1 MNVINFDTIS
11 IKNFKSIGEEV
22 TFSYKDLKG
31 MTYVVGDNRDI
42 PEVKNGVG
50 KSVIFVDA
58 LLMVLFGQTANSVNN
73 KHLFHRRASEN
84 VGWIKLRMEVNGQEW
99 NVHCILNRAN
109 NGNVGLGAE
118 LYKGPVCEE
127 NNVTK
132 SRKSETL
139 KFLAEEVLKSDA
151 DTFRNAVILS
161 TSNIQNLFQ
170 IPKPAREAYLDSVF
184 MLAAFGEVY
193 TEVKRRANQIKKEL
207 ATTRETFESIKLSHS
222 EIVKKSKLF
231 IDEHKQELK
240 ELTAEI
246 KRKSDEIEELKS
258 KAVDI
263 DDLQCQIETYMA
275 DISQYEQQIAQLK
288 KEMESYT
295 VDDASI
301 SMLLDEYSN
310 EQHVVLDRVKE
321 EIAAQ
326 IDEITKK
333 LEQVNEVIKVLNQQI
348 EEWEAKDRE
357 LTEQIERMTKEVTDL
372 HTKRMEVC
380 NQIVAMTTIKK
391 KFESTIDLLCEEC
404 KKKTH
409 THFEFDQDAYDKLEN
424 ENSAL
429 DKEINDK
436 VAAIEPINDIK
447 NGVTNEREKAAQK
460 IEKAEKGIEAFLN
473 KVNELQ
479 NDRKNCIDAT
489 AAKISGQERI
499 FYEEARAQ
507 FQKSVDANIAKS
519 SELTK
524 LVNDAKDEIR
534 RVQGEISESKLCVTR
549 IEQATSALKELA
561 ARYKKSESKTN
572 PFDDLVIEGEKKIQ
586 EVKDSIQTILADQ
599 RKFELLSMIYCE
611 DGVKKYIV
619 ANIVASLNVLIKKYL
634 SEMGTDYT
642 VIFDDKF
649 EYEFYTSSGEC
660 DYWSFSSGERRR
672 LDMAVMLAL
681 RDILFTNGLVTN
693 VLIVDEVLDSGIDG
707 FALYAVLNILKNK
720 TEGSNLGCTVISQRN
735 EILEDVS
742 DIFDR
747 VYTVMK
753 ENGQTSLSAANSE
766 GLSHS

>member
-31 MTYVVGDNRDI
+31 MTYVVGDNKDI

-73 KHLFHRRASEN
+73 KHLFHRRATEN

-109 NGNVGLGAE
+109 NRNVGLGAE
-118 LYKGPVCEE
+118 LYKGPVCDE

-161 TSNIQNLFQ
+161 TANIQNLFQ

-184 MLAAFGEVY
+184 MLAAFGKVY

-207 ATTRETFESIKLSHS
+207 ATTRESFETIKLAHG
-222 EIVKKSKLF
+222 EILKKSKLF
-231 IDEHKQELK
+231 IDEKKQELK

-246 KRKSDEIEELKS
+246 NQKKAEIEKLKLD
-258 KAVDI
+258 VVNI
-263 DDLQCQIETYMA
+263 DDLESQMQMYMA
-275 DISQYEQQIAQLK
+275 DIVQYEQQTAALK
-288 KEMESYT
+288 KEMESYS
-295 VDDASI
+295 VSDADI
-301 SMLLDEYSN
+301 SLIIDEYSN
-310 EQHVVLDRVKE
+310 EQRAILDEKKKVISVK
-321 EIAAQ
+321 
-326 IDEITKK
+326 IDELTKK
-333 LEQVNEVIKVLNQQI
+333 IEQVNEVIAVLKEKIAQSEVAEEEINKQMMKLGEEVKDIHLKRTKVDAQI
-348 EEWEAKDRE
+348 K
-357 LTEQIERMTKEVTDL
+357 
-372 HTKRMEVC
+372 
-380 NQIVAMTTIKK
+380 AMLDIHK
-391 KFESTIDLLCEEC
+391 KFESTINLLCEEC
-404 KKKTH
+404 VKKTH
-409 THFEFDQDAYDKLEN
+409 NHFEFDQDLYDKLQQEHIK
-424 ENSAL
+424 L
-429 DKEINDK
+429 TKEIDLK
-436 VAAIEPINDIK
+436 TEELIPINEKRLATIS
-447 NGVTNEREKAAQK
+447 ERKEFTDK
-460 IEKAEKGIEAFLN
+460 IEKADHGIETIQTQI
-473 KVNELQ
+473 VGLQ
-479 NDRKNCIDAT
+479 TDSKNASDET
-489 AAKISGQERI
+489 AAAIAKQERI
-499 FYEEARAQ
+499 LYEEARAQ
-507 FQKSVDANIAKS
+507 FQKSVDENVAKS
-519 SELTK
+519 SAIAK
-524 LVNDAKDEIR
+524 LINDAKDEIR
-534 RVQGEISESKLCVTR
+534 RVQGEISKSQLCITQ
-549 IEQATSALKELA
+549 IEQATTALKELA
-561 ARYKKSESKTN
+561 TRYKKTEDKVN
-572 PFDDLVIEGEKKIQ
+572 PFDDLVAEGEKKIQ
-586 EVKDSIQTILADQ
+586 DVKDSIQTILNDQ

-611 DGVKKYIV
+611 VGVKKYIV

-634 SEMGTDYT
+634 TEMGTDYT

-660 DYWSFSSGERRR
+660 DYWNFSSGERRR

-707 FALYAVLNILKNK
+707 YALYAVLNILKNK
-720 TEGSNLGCTVISQRN
+720 TMGSNLGCTVISHRN

-747 VYTVMK
+747 VYTVVK
-753 ENGQTSLSAANSE
+753 ENGQTSLGQ
-766 GLSHS
+766 GLNDQQG